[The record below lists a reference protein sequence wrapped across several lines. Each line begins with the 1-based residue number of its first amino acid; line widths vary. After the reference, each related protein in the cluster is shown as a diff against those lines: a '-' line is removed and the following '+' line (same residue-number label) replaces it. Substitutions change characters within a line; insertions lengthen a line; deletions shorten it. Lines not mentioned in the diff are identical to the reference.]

1 MGSSGSKSRK
11 TGKKPQHMAKVGE
24 SARNHTSIH
33 AERQGAI
40 DAMGLRGLSNGARI
54 AIVTVVAIA
63 FIGGILAFTL
73 IR

>member
-11 TGKKPQHMAKVGE
+11 TGRKPQHLQKVGA
-24 SARNHTSIH
+24 SAKNHTSMQ
-33 AERQGAI
+33 AERQGAV

-54 AIVTVVAIA
+54 AIVAVVGIA
-63 FIGGILAFTL
+63 FVGGILAFTF